1 MRGVIQAAVTDAT
14 LLLHSKVRISLG
26 LKPLQPDP
34 DDKGGKKESGQ
45 ARKANDDD
53 DDDDPLKNQDEKA
66 AKNYAKYQDDMR
78 RKREEEE
85 IRERI
90 ARCVEE
96 TSCMLSVTDL
106 FLCRAQNKRE
116 LNRKLRGPTLGDAD
130 ATQSTSAAA
139 GDSSKDTLRWV
150 KAAKKKAKEN
160 AARRLKA
167 ETEAEEL
174 ASASAAR
181 YDSEDLTGLR
191 VAHDMDEIDLE
202 AGGEGRVLTLK
213 DSKILEGGDDE
224 LLDSALE
231 AAEKDKINAER
242 KKGVKKYTGLD
253 DDDFEASQ
261 VGKKRGVLSKYDNDI
276 EEGAINVKRDDGGF
290 TLGGQVSRAEKKE
303 TDAQQN
309 GQMRNRTLLDLD
321 YTKNVEVSD
330 YLQEGDV
337 GFKKPRTKKK
347 KRAPARVRLEDDE
360 DEAPAAAPT
369 NGDVEMAEE
378 PAQGTSAYAPRRQ
391 VHSTETVVDDD
402 DLALSLAKARRE
414 KAKKV
419 FKKMTPEMIAA
430 NLAAQREADE
440 AEGLAAVNGNAMD
453 IEADGEQA
461 EDGVSGEQK
470 AGDAELVFD
479 DTSEF
484 VRNINEARQVSPESS
499 ARLQRRAAAAAAS
512 EATRRQREAQNEA
525 EKRSQVKQEPSSPSD
540 LDGHAVDADALLQT
554 TVKDEESDEEME
566 EGYARSEG
574 PVDGAERAEEEEEE
588 SAIEPLVSG
597 GMAAA
602 LSLLRKQGLI
612 TEVTPEQKEREKKQ
626 KEYDAWLA
634 TRRLQDRV
642 REAELAASKAQGSS
656 KDQATREYE
665 NKMREVE
672 DARLALEKFKNYS
685 PDIEIKYTDEFGRT
699 LNHHEAWKRL
709 SHTFHGKQPGQK
721 KQEQRIQR
729 IMDERKR
736 EKMLAG
742 DTPSGMTKAFT
753 ERAERSGQAH
763 MVLGVGSKNNAPQ
776 DIGLLGPNTVSRPKE
791 KAKAKG
797 VSTNGATASDKTLSN
812 AIETGMES
820 SITGITSMVPRST
833 TTKSKAGFAPVK
845 NSFNAT
851 PRPELSTSPTPDTQ
865 TPPPPSKF
873 KLAFNKRP
881 APDQTS
887 MAPPPPTKHIK
898 MEDAE

>member
-1 MRGVIQAAVTDAT
+1 MCI
-14 LLLHSKVRISLG
+14 H
-26 LKPLQPDP
+26 
-34 DDKGGKKESGQ
+34 
-45 ARKANDDD
+45 
-53 DDDDPLKNQDEKA
+53 
-66 AKNYAKYQDDMR
+66 
-78 RKREEEE
+78 
-85 IRERI
+85 
-90 ARCVEE
+90 
-96 TSCMLSVTDL
+96 
-106 FLCRAQNKRE
+106 RAQNKRE
-116 LNRKLRGPTLGDAD
+116 LSRKLRGPTLGDAD
-130 ATQSTSAAA
+130 ASSSTSTA
-139 GDSSKDTLRWV
+139 GDTSKDTLRWV
-150 KAAKKKAKEN
+150 KAAKKKAKQI
-160 AARRLKA
+160 AARRLKEEA
-167 ETEAEEL
+167 EAEEQ

-191 VAHDMDEIDLE
+191 VAHHLDEIELE

-213 DSKILEGGDDE
+213 DSKILDGGDDE

-253 DDDFEASQ
+253 DDDFDAIQ

-276 EEGAINVKRDDGGF
+276 EEGGVKVKRDDSGF
-290 TLGGQVSRAEKKE
+290 VLGGQMSQTESREAD
-303 TDAQQN
+303 TLQS
-309 GQMRNRTLLDLD
+309 GQMRNRSLLDLG

-337 GFKKPRTKKK
+337 GFKKPKTKRKR
-347 KRAPARVRLEDDE
+347 RAPARVRLQEEDGD
-360 DEAPAAAPT
+360 DKLAPADAPS

-378 PAQGTSAYAPRRQ
+378 ATHTSSASGLRRH
-391 VHSTETVVDDD
+391 VRSPEAVVDDD

-430 NLAAQREADE
+430 NLAAQEEADE
-440 AEGLAAVNGNAMD
+440 AEKQAATNGTAMQVETEGE
-453 IEADGEQA
+453 EAYQ
-461 EDGVSGEQK
+461 GVMVEGKSGE
-470 AGDAELVFD
+470 AELVFD

-484 VRNINEARQVSPESS
+484 VRNINEARQVSPEST
-499 ARLQRRAAAAAAS
+499 ARLRRRAATAAN
-512 EATRRQREAQNEA
+512 EATRRQRGAQDEA
-525 EKRSQVKQEPSSPSD
+525 ESHLRVKQEPD
-540 LDGHAVDADALLQT
+540 LPFDLNAHAIDAEALLQT
-554 TVKDEESDEEME
+554 TVKDEASDEEME
-566 EGYARSEG
+566 EGYAGS
-574 PVDGAERAEEEEEE
+574 RAPMGGVEEEEEE
-588 SAIEPLVSG
+588 EQSAAEPLVSG

-612 TEVTPEQKEREKKQ
+612 SEVTPEQRERERKQ

-665 NKMREVE
+665 NRMREVE

-685 PDIEIKYTDEFGRT
+685 PDIEIKYTDEFGRN

-791 KAKAKG
+791 KAKAKEAKEKAKV
-797 VSTNGATASDKTLSN
+797 VSSNGSSATPSN
-812 AIETGMES
+812 GIDTGMES
-820 SITGITSMVPRST
+820 SLTGITSMVPRST

-845 NSFNAT
+845 SSLAAA
-851 PRPELSTSPTPDTQ
+851 PRPELSASPTPET
-865 TPPPPSKF
+865 TTSAPPSKF

-881 APDQTS
+881 ASDQAS
-887 MAPPPPTKHIK
+887 MAPPSSTKHVK
-898 MEDAE
+898 MEDGE